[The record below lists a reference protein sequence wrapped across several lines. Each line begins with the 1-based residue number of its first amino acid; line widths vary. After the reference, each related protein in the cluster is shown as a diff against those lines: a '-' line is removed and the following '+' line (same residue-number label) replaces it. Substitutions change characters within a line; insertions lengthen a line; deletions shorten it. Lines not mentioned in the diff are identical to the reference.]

1 MERVT
6 ASHLSHVQQVDLQEE
21 AESTSCDLVGRSAD
35 GVAQLVADGQGA
47 PLALRKDREERLING
62 KQNCPRSLQNQLV
75 SGLPSCSKQAYTQS
89 QCFNTTTRHLIDSKL
104 STLILDECLS
114 NCHRRGQ

>member
-47 PLALRKDREERLING
+47 PLALRKDREERLINRN
-62 KQNCPRSLQNQLV
+62 QNCPRSLQNRLV
-75 SGLPSCSKQAYTQS
+75 SGERKRDGVGLKAFYHHVANKLIHNRSASIQQPST
-89 QCFNTTTRHLIDSKL
+89 L
-104 STLILDECLS
+104 STA
-114 NCHRRGQ
+114 N